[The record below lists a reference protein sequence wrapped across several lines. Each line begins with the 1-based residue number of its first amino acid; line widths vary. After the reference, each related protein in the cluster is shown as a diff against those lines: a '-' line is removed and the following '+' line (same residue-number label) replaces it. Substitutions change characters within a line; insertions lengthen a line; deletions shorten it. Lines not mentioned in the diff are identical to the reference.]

1 MKTQPSGRPA
11 TCHPATEDCS
21 GNIHP
26 CHEVIS
32 QNFQLALQANLDR
45 LPPLPSKPIVLDEYE
60 LAAYWKISVKT
71 VRRWRRELL
80 GPAFCKV
87 GTRSVYPLSEIEAFE
102 RRMSRNATSLRAYR

>member
-1 MKTQPSGRPA
+1 MRFHSPSHPQGCSQKTTPIPSQS
-11 TCHPATEDCS
+11 E
-21 GNIHP
+21 
-26 CHEVIS
+26 
-32 QNFQLALQANLDR
+32 
-45 LPPLPSKPIVLDEYE
+45 PIVLDEYE

>member
-1 MKTQPSGRPA
+1 MRNQRNPSPQPGVCRHSPA
-11 TCHPATEDCS
+11 ATNPGS
-21 GNIHP
+21 
-26 CHEVIS
+26 
-32 QNFQLALQANLDR
+32 
-45 LPPLPSKPIVLDEYE
+45 IVLDEYE

-102 RRMSRNATSLRAYR
+102 RRMSRNTTSLRAYR